1 MEISNLAD
9 MYSMSTLMIH
19 DIVTELY
26 EDLHET
32 GEPTDSP
39 EVVKELTDT
48 ALKKI
53 RHELSLIKDVC
64 LEYNDVG

>member
-1 MEISNLAD
+1 
-9 MYSMSTLMIH
+9 MSTLMIH

>member
-53 RHELSLIKDVC
+53 RHELALIRDVC